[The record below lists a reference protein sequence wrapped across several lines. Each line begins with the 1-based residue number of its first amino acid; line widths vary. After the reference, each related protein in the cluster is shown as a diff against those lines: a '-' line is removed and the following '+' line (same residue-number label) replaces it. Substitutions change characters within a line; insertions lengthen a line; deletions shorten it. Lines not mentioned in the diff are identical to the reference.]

1 MALEGLSLIS
11 LTLLSLV
18 YIAFLQSKGL
28 LSGLQIDGKVFTTK
42 AEQRSTFFDLAKGVA
57 IIAVVVIHAAALI
70 RFLGADLPIS
80 FLEWNE
86 YLNRAMRFAIPIFF
100 ISSGALLFLKG
111 LDLNSLKG
119 FYLPKVKRLFLPYA
133 VFSFLA
139 TYAKTEGVL
148 KLTELIGTALKD
160 LVTGGALVPYW
171 FIPVLF
177 QLYLIYP
184 LLWYLLV
191 VKRIS
196 PPKLLFVSFFFSLFS
211 YFLFSDHWFGL
222 TEYLGGLTFFGP
234 YLFFLVL
241 GMVLKPFFFKN
252 PKEMIGKIKAV
263 GFSYFALAVVFTYF
277 LTFPLQPFND
287 FFNVRLVYG
296 PVIMI
301 VILYSYL
308 ISKGS
313 KIQRL
318 LEKAGQESLYIY
330 LLHFL
335 IMAPSAEII
344 FKLKPQFDLN
354 PIFIFLILSF
364 SGLFITW
371 GLILG
376 IRKVFFSIYNLS

>member
-1 MALEGLSLIS
+1 MALEGLSLVS

-28 LSGLQIDGKVFTTK
+28 LSGLQIDGKAFTTK

-70 RFLGADLPIS
+70 GFFGTDLPIS

-111 LDLNSLKG
+111 LNLNSLKG

-139 TYAKTEGVL
+139 TYAKTEGVF
-148 KLTELIGTALKD
+148 KLTEFIGTALKD
-160 LVTGGALVPYW
+160 LATGGALVPYW

-177 QLYLIYP
+177 QLYFIYP
-184 LLWYLLV
+184 LVWYLLV

-196 PPKLLFVSFFFSLFS
+196 PPKLLFASFFFSLFS

-222 TEYLGGLTFFGP
+222 SEYLGGLTFFGP

-241 GMVLKPFFFKN
+241 GMVLKPFFFEN
-252 PKEMIGKIKAV
+252 PKEMVGKIKAV

-318 LEKAGQESLYIY
+318 LEKAGRESLYIY

-335 IMAPSAEII
+335 IMAPLAEII